1 MDTVVITNASTY
13 VGRNLA
19 VHLLDEDYELRL
31 LVSDPAAVQDLAAR
45 GAEIQATDQL
55 DDTGLRDLFGEV
67 DGLFHIATTC
77 RPGDDF
83 ANLLASYVDGTRR
96 IIDAAIDTGISR
108 IVYAGSD
115 IALGDTAGRVCDESK
130 EHDGQFSSS
139 YERASWEAHRIVEYR
154 LDDGAPIVD
163 VPVSTVYGTGRE
175 HLVANFI
182 EHHLAHRAVA
192 HIAADAGHSFVHV
205 DDAAR
210 GLRRA
215 YEDGELGERYLI
227 SGTPTT
233 IGDLL
238 ERLSTK
244 TGIPGPRVELP
255 DWLVDT
261 LETLMR
267 RVGALPPDERPD
279 TETSLFSSRDIDR
292 LYSNQKARTQLQWT
306 PRSLDEGLDDIL
318 PWFQRREREAAR
330 QLLKSTKLPLV
341 GLTLFDIGLGIS
353 ALVFPDL
360 YRAIMHPRA
369 GDTDRRQSS
378 SLLARTGLLWLFFA
392 FVQGGASVDP
402 VERPEWVMVT
412 GALRLMDVPA
422 DIGYLLSADNLGWL
436 GKAGLIAAPV
446 FNLGIGTL
454 LAYAGYRG
462 LRATNV

>member
-19 VHLLDEDYELRL
+19 THLLDEGYELRL
-31 LVSDPAAVQDLAAR
+31 LTSEPAAVQHLGTR

-55 DDTGLRDLFGEV
+55 DDGELRDLFDNV

-77 RPGDDF
+77 RPDDDF
-83 ANLLASYVDGTRR
+83 ANMLASYVDGTRR
-96 IIDAAIDTGISR
+96 IIDAAIDADVSR

-115 IALGDTAGRVCDESK
+115 IAFGDTGRRVCDESK
-130 EHDGQFSSS
+130 THDGPFHSP
-139 YERASWEAHRIVEYR
+139 YERASWEAHRIIEHHI
-154 LDDGAPIVD
+154 DNGAPIID
-163 VPVSTVYGTGRE
+163 TPVSTVYGTDRGQ
-175 HLVANFI
+175 LVAALI

-192 HIAADAGHSFVHV
+192 HVAADTGHSFLHV
-205 DDAAR
+205 DDAVR
-210 GLRRA
+210 GLRLA
-215 YEDGELGERYLI
+215 YEDGATGERYLL

-233 IGDLL
+233 IGNLL
-238 ERLSTK
+238 EQLSTK
-244 TGIPGPRVELP
+244 TGIPAPRMELP
-255 DWLVDT
+255 DGLVDHLEKLLRRIGT
-261 LETLMR
+261 LPAE
-267 RVGALPPDERPD
+267 ERPD
-279 TETSLFSSRDIDR
+279 TETSLLASRDINR
-292 LYSNQKARTQLQWT
+292 LFSNRKAREQLQWT
-306 PRSLDEGLDDIL
+306 PRPLDEGLDDIL
-318 PWFQRREREAAR
+318 PWFQRREYEASR
-330 QLLKSTKLPLV
+330 RLLESAKMPLV

-353 ALVFPDL
+353 ALVFPGL

-422 DIGYLLSADNLGWL
+422 DIGYLLSADDLGWL

-446 FNLGIGTL
+446 FNLGIGTF

-462 LRATNV
+462 LRAKNG